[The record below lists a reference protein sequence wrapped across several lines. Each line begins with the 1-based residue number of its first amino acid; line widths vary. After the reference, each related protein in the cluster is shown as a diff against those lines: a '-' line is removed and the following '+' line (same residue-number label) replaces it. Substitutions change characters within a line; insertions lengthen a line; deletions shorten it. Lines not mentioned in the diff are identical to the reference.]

1 MDIGGVWCDGSKDLV
16 RRMMPSV
23 ESFEFGG
30 GFPIFRF
37 FVAEWSIVEC
47 MQDKYMP
54 VLDENFAISPK
65 AAAKK

>member
-1 MDIGGVWCDGSKDLV
+1 
-16 RRMMPSV
+16 MMPSV